1 MYWQLFERNVA
12 NFNSVGIDETEEKE
26 LQSIAFLQINPNLR
40 FEKRKLFEFVR
51 DFQWNW
57 RVF

>member
-12 NFNSVGIDETEEKE
+12 NFNSVGIDKTEEKE